1 MTHTAPADA
10 AGDAELLALREALRT
25 PTTTPSLAKTFPS
38 PRKRP
43 WSREFPLPVR
53 ITRATRRLAHVG
65 GMVPEGCSLE
75 DMERVRCNH
84 RIHVDAIKEILG
96 TLWSF
101 RLLGWFPSDTVYLD
115 HDQIAEIVAAG
126 TKRPADTQDL
136 MPNWLTR
143 RHSVDELK
151 AFRDGKAA

>member
-1 MTHTAPADA
+1 MTCTAPADA
-10 AGDAELLALREALRT
+10 AGDAELLALREAMRT

-38 PRKRP
+38 LRNRP
-43 WSREFPLPVR
+43 WGREFPLPVR

-65 GMVPEGCSLE
+65 GMVPEGCSVK

-84 RIHVDAIKEILG
+84 RIHVNVIKEILR

-101 RLLGWFPSDTVYLD
+101 RLLGWLPSDTVYLE

-126 TKRPADTQDL
+126 TQRPADTQDL
-136 MPNWLTR
+136 MPDWFTH
-143 RHSVDELK
+143 RHSVDELQ
-151 AFRDGKAA
+151 AFRAGKDA